1 MNMCEAFGDL
11 GHNVVL
17 LVPDRADGSVENI
30 FEHYGV
36 ERTFDIQKLPWDPL
50 KGYQYSVLA
59 TVIAYRN
66 KSDLVYSRSI
76 AGCYFSSKI
85 GLQTVYESHA
95 PADKLHPITDRM
107 FRSLIRSPSML
118 KLVVISDAL
127 GEYYLSRYNL
137 GEKILTAHD
146 AADPTDGKPIDEIKA
161 RNGLQAGY
169 VGQLYE
175 GKGMGL
181 ISDLAQKRPDITFH
195 IVGGTDEDIEKWQS
209 QTAKLNNIV
218 YHGFVPPNRVPDY
231 QASFDVLLAPYQ
243 REVYGS
249 GGKTD
254 LSNWMSPLKI
264 FEYMAAERPI
274 ICSDLPVLCEVL
286 QDGDTAYLC
295 PPDDISAW
303 SQALSRIKKHE
314 KESMEIAS
322 RAKQV
327 YEENYTFEK
336 RAEKVLSD
344 ILK

>member
-1 MNMCEAFGDL
+1 MNMCEAFGKL
-11 GHNVVL
+11 GHDVVL
-17 LVPDRADGSVENI
+17 FAPDRADNSVEDV
-30 FEHYGV
+30 FEYYGV
-36 ERTFDIQKLPWDPL
+36 ERTFDLQKLRWSLL

-59 TVIAYRN
+59 TIAAYRRR
-66 KSDLVYSRSI
+66 SDLVYSRSI
-76 AGCYFSSKI
+76 AGSYFSSKM
-85 GLQTVYESHA
+85 GLQTVYESHS
-95 PADKLHPITDRM
+95 PADDLHPITDRM
-107 FRSLIRSPSML
+107 FQSLIESSDFV

-127 GEYYLSRYNL
+127 GEYYLSKHDL
-137 GEKILTAHD
+137 DEKLLTAHD
-146 AADPTDGKPIDEIKA
+146 AADPTDGKPIDAIKA

-181 ISDLAQKRPDITFH
+181 IADLAQRRPDITFH

-249 GGKTD
+249 GGETD

-286 QDGDTAYLC
+286 QDGKTAYLC
-295 PPDDISAW
+295 PPDDVSTW
-303 SQALSRIKKHE
+303 SQALSRIEKHE
-314 KESMEIAS
+314 KEANDIAS
-322 RAKQV
+322 RAKHV

-336 RAEKVLSD
+336 RAEQVLSG
-344 ILK
+344 IS